1 MAVTPVDGEGHDSK
15 KKLIFNNPIKNIIRP
30 KDTNEQDPD
39 GGLFT
44 DFQRADFPRLRRE
57 EDRSADSKVDSLV
70 TRLLGEKYANSLVGN
85 VRREAEKTG
94 LDPIKALEAAKARIE
109 AAILVEKIMSGR
121 VSFDYRNNTITK
133 L

>member
-1 MAVTPVDGEGHDSK
+1 MAVTPVDGEGHDSRN
-15 KKLIFNNPIKNIIRP
+15 KLIFNNPIKKIIRP
-30 KDTNEQDPD
+30 IDTNEQDPE
-39 GGLFT
+39 GELFA

-57 EDRSADSKVDSLV
+57 EDRSADSQVDSLV
-70 TRLLGEKYANSLVGN
+70 TSLLGEKYANSLVGN

-121 VSFDYRNNTITK
+121 VSFVYRNNTITK